1 MRVFYMPKWEL
12 DENFFFFLAFTER
25 IARGMVRIPP
35 DQSSSLGESI
45 LCLFWAC
52 RVHKYILIQ
61 IAKTKKEIFILVLI
75 SHSLTGVGAFR
86 YGGALKSTCQ
96 ISPTHSRHKFKE
108 KYLHQCFLV
117 KPNQMAMQCPGL
129 GDLVPYCPEAKIKQP
144 N

>member
-1 MRVFYMPKWEL
+1 MPKWEL

-75 SHSLTGVGAFR
+75 RHSLTGVGAFR